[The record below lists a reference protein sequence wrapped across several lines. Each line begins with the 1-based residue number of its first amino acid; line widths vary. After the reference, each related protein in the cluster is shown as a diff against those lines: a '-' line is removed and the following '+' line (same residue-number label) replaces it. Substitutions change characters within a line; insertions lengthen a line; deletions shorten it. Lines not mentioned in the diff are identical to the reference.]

1 LHFVAKLHTPERI
14 PIIRGKNRLV
24 FFYPSKNGC
33 HKFTQE
39 DELPFESIVAKG
51 IIEASNGRIVMF
63 PTTKGLVRDT
73 YIMDTSEL
81 EPGRLGLITKGSNML
96 K

>member
-1 LHFVAKLHTPERI
+1 MTNLHSPERV

-24 FFYPSKNGC
+24 FFYPSKIGC

-39 DELPFESIVAKG
+39 DELPFESIAPKG

-63 PTTKGLVRDT
+63 PTTKGLVRET
-73 YIMDTSEL
+73 FIMDTREL
-81 EPGRLGLITKGSNML
+81 EPGRLGLITKG
-96 K
+96 